1 MFLGRDAGL
10 NSSGVTN
17 SIFLGI
23 NAGQNTS
30 HPNSIIISN
39 KSLGLA
45 DDVVYPVEWADHN
58 TPFILDIG
66 HGIQGVLT
74 SGPSSAVGGHTY
86 DSDANDDVRLH
97 IGPALRKADVDA
109 SRKLKSRTLEVQ
121 PSKSDD
127 TVLVLDQPGTDIL
140 ARGKRTSGSP
150 LLLTAI
156 SCLMPQL
163 STYGTHLRDGL
174 GGDTNEDQHMLD
186 VINRHGFPVIPYFTK
201 YVSGE
206 LLTGAAP
213 TVGANGKQNI
223 IPRYPGAFAVGW
235 ANTTSVTGN
244 EEYVLAIC
252 VYAREVID
260 QPQNTTRTD
269 SDGLLWKFI
278 KLSNIV

>member
-39 KSLGLA
+39 KALGLA
-45 DDVVYPVEWADHN
+45 DDVVYPIEWADHN
-58 TPFILDIG
+58 TSFILDIG

-86 DSDANDDVRLH
+86 DSDLNDDVRLH

-109 SRKLKSRTLEVQ
+109 SRKLKSRTLEIQ

-150 LLLTAI
+150 LMMTAI
-156 SCLMPQL
+156 SCLMPQI
-163 STYGTHLRDGL
+163 SVYGTHLRDGM

-186 VINRHGFPVIPYFTK
+186 VINRHGFPVIPYFVK
-201 YVSGE
+201 YVAGE
-206 LLTGAAP
+206 LLTATAPIGA
-213 TVGANGKQNI
+213 TNGKSNI
-223 IPRYPGAFAVGW
+223 IPKYPGAFSVGY
-235 ANTTSVTGN
+235 ADLGDGSGSR
-244 EEYVLAIC
+244 YYLAIC
-252 VYAREVID
+252 FFARHVQD
-260 QPQNTTRTD
+260 QPGSNPRT
-269 SDGLLWKFI
+269 SSEGLLWKFVS
-278 KLSNIV
+278 LSSG